1 MADATT
7 IGVRGAE
14 PAETT
19 RHDGTDL
26 TLAIQL
32 AEQRAAALRGCEQC
46 AHRARVNRVEGAA
59 EVLHRGQRA
68 TRVLGQYLPVDERI
82 RVSLKD
88 SRFNAQEDLRGA
100 LRCVVDKHYHGKPRK
115 MAMANAV
122 TRRECTNETWMTMG
136 SRRRTSAA
144 TAACGRYL
152 ASKVKLVCTAS
163 LGTPV
168 VPEVCVMSAGS
179 WGWG

>member
-32 AEQRAAALRGCEQC
+32 AEQRASALRGGEQC

-100 LRCVVDKHYHGKPRK
+100 LRCVVDKHYHGEAAQDGDGQRGYQ
-115 MAMANAV
+115 
-122 TRRECTNETWMTMG
+122 TRMHERDMDDNGFAAAHQCGDGGLRTI
-136 SRRRTSAA
+136 SRLEGEVGVHCQFGHS
-144 TAACGRYL
+144 G
-152 ASKVKLVCTAS
+152 
-163 LGTPV
+163 GT
-168 VPEVCVMSAGS
+168 
-179 WGWG
+179 